1 MRPELPETRFMR
13 VLNLID
19 MLNPD
24 RIIGESGKKELDG
37 FGLGPKLREFC
48 AIWQEMKRDAEN
60 RIVLL
65 KKMTPK

>member
-1 MRPELPETRFMR
+1 MKPELPETRFMR

-24 RIIGESGKKELDG
+24 RVIGESGKKELDG

-48 AIWQEMKRDAEN
+48 SIWQEMKRDAEN
-60 RIVLL
+60 RIGLL
-65 KKMTPK
+65 KKMTQK